1 MSNMLHGSTFFC
13 MAISLFGYEAGIFL
27 RKKLK
32 IGIFNPLLVSI
43 VFVII
48 VLKVTGIDYDTY
60 DKGANVLS
68 YLLTPSTV
76 CLAIPLYKQLELLK
90 KNFGSV
96 IVAIASGVAAS
107 AGSIFLLCTLFGV
120 EHIHYVSFLP
130 KSITTAIGMGV
141 SEEAG
146 GIVTIT
152 VVCIIITG
160 IFGNIIAE
168 MLFKVLKIREPIA
181 KGLALGTSAHAIGTS
196 KALELGEVEGAMS
209 SLSIAVA
216 GLMTVIVVPL
226 VSGLI

>member
-1 MSNMLHGSTFFC
+1 M
-13 MAISLFGYEAGIFL
+13 
-27 RKKLK
+27 
-32 IGIFNPLLVSI
+32 
-43 VFVII
+43 
-48 VLKVTGIDYDTY
+48 
-60 DKGANVLS
+60 
-68 YLLTPSTV
+68 
-76 CLAIPLYKQLELLK
+76 
-90 KNFGSV
+90 
-96 IVAIASGVAAS
+96 IVAITSGVAAS
-107 AGSIFLLCTLFGV
+107 AGSIFLLCMLFGV

-160 IFGNIIAE
+160 IFGNIIADL
-168 MLFKVLKIREPIA
+168 LFQILKIREPIA
-181 KGLALGTSAHAIGTS
+181 RGLALGTSAHAIGTA

>member
-1 MSNMLHGSTFFC
+1 
-13 MAISLFGYEAGIFL
+13 
-27 RKKLK
+27 
-32 IGIFNPLLVSI
+32 
-43 VFVII
+43 
-48 VLKVTGIDYDTY
+48 
-60 DKGANVLS
+60 
-68 YLLTPSTV
+68 
-76 CLAIPLYKQLELLK
+76 
-90 KNFGSV
+90 
-96 IVAIASGVAAS
+96 
-107 AGSIFLLCTLFGV
+107 
-120 EHIHYVSFLP
+120 
-130 KSITTAIGMGV
+130 MGV

-196 KALELGEVEGAMS
+196 KALELGEVEGAMG